1 MTEVY
6 IALGSNLGDR
16 LKNLENAV
24 ELLSDKISYMKVSG
38 FYETE
43 AIGMESGHSH
53 PFMNG
58 VIGGKTNLNPFEL
71 MQFLLKTENDSG
83 RIRSSGTGNVS
94 RVIDL
99 DLLIF
104 GDVTLKEKELEIPH
118 PRMHQR
124 LFVLKPLMDINP
136 ALEIPGIK
144 KTVNELY
151 QELLTER

>member
-24 ELLSDKISYMKVSG
+24 RVLSDKIEDIKVSF

-53 PFMNG
+53 PFLNG
-58 VIGGKTNLNPFEL
+58 VIVGKTNLNPFEL

-83 RIRSSGTGNVS
+83 RIRSSHKGHVS

-99 DLLIF
+99 DLLIY
-104 GDVTLKEKELEIPH
+104 GDVILKEKELEIPH

-124 LFVLKPLMDINP
+124 LFVLKPMMDINP
-136 ALEIPGIK
+136 AFEIPGIK

-151 QELLTER
+151 QKLLTEG